1 MQDLTAKL
9 QAAEEDCKEHAAR
22 VQEAEDKLAQHNNKL
37 NSHLE
42 AKEVQDREAMEKLEQ
57 ASKVHN
63 GFEDR
68 IAAMSEGQ
76 SAGMQQLSESLEVAQ
91 QEARALQTKV
101 EGLEK
106 QCRDLESRKS
116 ALERER
122 DEIQGKLESR
132 ENAQGKAEE
141 DLASLQ
147 MQHNGMQEQLK
158 KEADAIQDLRDKLQ
172 AAEDAGKRQA
182 ALVQET
188 DGRMK
193 EQLGQ
198 AGRERKDLE
207 DRIAAM
213 SEGQSAGMQ
222 QLSESLE
229 VAQQEARALQTKVEG
244 LEKQCR
250 DLESRKSAMERE
262 RDEIE
267 RKLELGEQ
275 DMAKANEDLD
285 IHKQEVTSLRARMY
299 ELDQAQSLVQQLRS
313 EVSMHKIERDGL
325 QQQLDASNIGF
336 RQLRQV
342 RLVVVPS
349 VPDTVGLLNLPCY
362 ILGMT
367 LSWSGAGQ

>member
-63 GFEDR
+63 GF
-68 IAAMSEGQ
+68 
-76 SAGMQQLSESLEVAQ
+76 
-91 QEARALQTKV
+91 
-101 EGLEK
+101 
-106 QCRDLESRKS
+106 
-116 ALERER
+116 
-122 DEIQGKLESR
+122 
-132 ENAQGKAEE
+132 
-141 DLASLQ
+141 
-147 MQHNGMQEQLK
+147 
-158 KEADAIQDLRDKLQ
+158 
-172 AAEDAGKRQA
+172 
-182 ALVQET
+182 
-188 DGRMK
+188 
-193 EQLGQ
+193 
-198 AGRERKDLE
+198 E